1 MANRIAVV
9 EDHGLIAH
17 TLASA
22 LRARGHHI
30 VQLDPAERE
39 DHDLVAE
46 VLRERAELAL
56 LDLDLGPRGDALP
69 LIPAL
74 TAVDVRV
81 LMVTG
86 VSDRVRHAACVRAGA
101 LGVVSKSAGFDE
113 LTGAVEQALNGG
125 SLLERAERDQLLAE
139 LREHEAAEQ
148 QRVAAFLRLT
158 AREQEV
164 LGLLMQGRSVDQV
177 AEKFV
182 VSVATVRSQVRSIL
196 TKLDAGSQLVAIA
209 RAREAGWV
217 PPQER

>member
-1 MANRIAVV
+1 MASRIAVV

-17 TLASA
+17 TLSAA

-30 VQLDPAERE
+30 VQLDPVELDDDE
-39 DHDLVAE
+39 LVAE

-56 LDLDLGPRGDALP
+56 LDLDLGPRGDSLP

-86 VSDRVRHAACVRAGA
+86 ISDRMRHAACVRAGA

-113 LTGAVEQALNGG
+113 LTGSVEQVLSGG
-125 SLLERAERDQLLAE
+125 SLLERTERDQLLAE
-139 LREHEAAEQ
+139 LREHEATEQ
-148 QRVAAFLRLT
+148 QRQAAFLRLT
-158 AREQEV
+158 EREQEV

-177 AEKFV
+177 AEGFV
-182 VSVATVRSQVRSIL
+182 VSVATVRTQVRSIL
-196 TKLDAGSQLVAIA
+196 TKLDASSQLVAIA

>member
-17 TLASA
+17 TLAAA

-30 VQLDPAERE
+30 VQLDPADRE
-39 DHDLVAE
+39 DDDLVAE
-46 VLRERAELAL
+46 VLGEQAELAL
-56 LDLDLGPRGDALP
+56 LDLDLGPRGDALS

-86 VSDRVRHAACVRAGA
+86 VSDRLRHAACVRAGA
-101 LGVVSKSAGFDE
+101 LGVVSKAAGFDE
-113 LTGAVEQALNGG
+113 LTGSVEQALNGG
-125 SLLERAERDQLLAE
+125 SLLERSERDQLLAD
-139 LREHEAAEQ
+139 LREHETTEQ
-148 QRVAAFLRLT
+148 QRLGPFLRLT
-158 AREQEV
+158 AREEEV
-164 LGLLMQGRSVDQV
+164 LGLLMQGRSVEQV
-177 AEKFV
+177 AEEFV
-182 VSVATVRSQVRSIL
+182 VSVATVRTQVRSIL
-196 TKLDAGSQLVAIA
+196 TKMDASSQLVAIA